1 VVTSS
6 VFLVFFWIVTDVR
19 SVVKRSGLAAQRI
32 NWPAAPVSP
41 GDVKLPNLEQNMP
54 VSNAT
59 GVVTS
64 RFGGLESSAQDS
76 QPSLTSQNVPK
87 QDLSSLGGRGVE
99 KLTAVKRE
107 AERKGVDLLEQ
118 FDKSISPITQETA
131 SFTIGS
137 ASDIKSTKDA
147 IGSTDLVKMEFLT
160 VSTCA
165 KSDKPDLFLLC
176 QIQLHSTAREVS
188 VPATRVGRLM
198 SYGGLVAGIGMGA
211 LNEGFK
217 RVIGVSEGQLAFR
230 FFFVFFLFTFTPI
243 PFLPLVVLSHLK
255 PVCER
260 R

>member
-1 VVTSS
+1 MA
-6 VFLVFFWIVTDVR
+6 DVR

-32 NWPAAPVSP
+32 DFPATPVSP

-87 QDLSSLGGRGVE
+87 QDLSSLDGRGVE

-165 KSDKPDLFLLC
+165 KSDKPDLFVVPNPVAQYC
-176 QIQLHSTAREVS
+176 QRGVCACDSCGKTDELWGTG
-188 VPATRVGRLM
+188 GRNWH
-198 SYGGLVAGIGMGA
+198 GCT
-211 LNEGFK
+211 
-217 RVIGVSEGQLAFR
+217 Q
-230 FFFVFFLFTFTPI
+230 
-243 PFLPLVVLSHLK
+243 
-255 PVCER
+255 
-260 R
+260 